1 MANTLNNKK
10 GRDDKKYK
18 VINLK
23 YEYEGYEGSEK
34 WAIISELSEEELF
47 GLYPDEMRRY
57 SPFVLLSVEQGKVI
71 SDFKANEDKH
81 RKRSINNEDYFGYSE
96 GLTEN
101 LHTEAIV
108 PDFVEQ
114 QENEEYCQRRE
125 ELKQQLFSQA
135 IASLTEK
142 QREHLLLWY
151 VEGKT
156 SAQIAGEDGVSEQ
169 AVRKNAQ
176 AAIKKFEKIFG
187 DFFRK

>member
-10 GRDDKKYK
+10 GQDDKKYK

-23 YEYEGYEGSEK
+23 YEYEGYEGNEK
-34 WAIISELSEEELF
+34 WAIISELSEKELF
-47 GLYPDEMRRY
+47 GLYPDKMRRY
-57 SPFVLLSVEQGKVI
+57 SPFILLSIEQGKVI
-71 SDFKANEDKH
+71 DDFKLNEDKY

-114 QENEEYCQRRE
+114 QEDEEYCQMRE
-125 ELKQQLFSQA
+125 ELKQQLFDKA
-135 IASLTEK
+135 MESLTEK
-142 QREHLLLWY
+142 QRKYLLLRY

-156 SAQIAGEDGVSEQ
+156 SVEIAREEGIAEQ
-169 AVRKNAQ
+169 VVRKHTQ
-176 AAIKKFEKIFG
+176 TAIRKFEKIFG

>member
-1 MANTLNNKK
+1 MILPQRTRSLHRNGQTGIFRL
-10 GRDDKKYK
+10 
-18 VINLK
+18 
-23 YEYEGYEGSEK
+23 
-34 WAIISELSEEELF
+34 
-47 GLYPDEMRRY
+47 
-57 SPFVLLSVEQGKVI
+57 I

-101 LHTEAIV
+101 LHAEAIV

-125 ELKQQLFSQA
+125 ELKQQLFAQA

-142 QREHLLLWY
+142 QRKHLLLWY

-156 SAQIAGEDGVSEQ
+156 SAQIAREDGVSEQ

-176 AAIKKFEKIFG
+176 AAIKKFEKFFG

>member
-1 MANTLNNKK
+1 MAITSNNKK
-10 GRDDKKYK
+10 GQDDKKYK

-23 YEYEGYEGSEK
+23 YEYEGYDGGEK
-34 WAIISELSEEELF
+34 WAIISELSEKELF

-57 SPFVLLSVEQGKVI
+57 SPFVLLSVEQGTVI

-108 PDFVEQ
+108 PDFVKQ
-114 QENEEYCQRRE
+114 QEDEEYCQRRE
-125 ELKQQLFSQA
+125 ELKQQLFAQA
-135 IASLTEK
+135 MASLTEK
-142 QREHLLLWY
+142 QRRHLLMRY

-156 SAQIAGEDGVSEQ
+156 SG
-169 AVRKNAQ
+169 
-176 AAIKKFEKIFG
+176 
-187 DFFRK
+187 

>member
-108 PDFVEQ
+108 PDFVKQ

-125 ELKQQLFSQA
+125 ELKQQLLAKA
-135 IASLTEK
+135 IRSLTEK
-142 QREHLLLWY
+142 QRKYLLLRY
-151 VEGKT
+151 VKGKT
-156 SAQIAGEDGVSEQ
+156 SVEIAREEGIAEQ
-169 AVRKNAQ
+169 VVRKHTQ
-176 AAIKKFEKIFG
+176 TAIRKFEKILG

>member
-101 LHTEAIV
+101 LHAEASYPILWSS
-108 PDFVEQ
+108 
-114 QENEEYCQRRE
+114 RRMRNIANGGRSLNSNYS
-125 ELKQQLFSQA
+125 LKQ
-135 IASLTEK
+135 
-142 QREHLLLWY
+142 
-151 VEGKT
+151 
-156 SAQIAGEDGVSEQ
+156 
-169 AVRKNAQ
+169 
-176 AAIKKFEKIFG
+176 
-187 DFFRK
+187 

>member
-1 MANTLNNKK
+1 MANTSNNKK
-10 GRDDKKYK
+10 GQDNKKYK

-23 YEYEGYEGSEK
+23 YEYEGYAGNEK
-34 WAIISELSEEELF
+34 WAIISELSEKELF

-71 SDFKANEDKH
+71 SDFNMNEDKH
-81 RKRSINNEDYFGYSE
+81 RKRGINNEDYFGYCE

-114 QENEEYCQRRE
+114 QEDEEYCQMRE
-125 ELKQQLFSQA
+125 KLKRQLFDQA
-135 IASLTEK
+135 LASLTEK
-142 QREHLLLWY
+142 QRKYLLMRY
-151 VEGKT
+151 VERKT
-156 SAQIAGEDGVSEQ
+156 SVEIAREEGIAEQ
-169 AVRKNAQ
+169 VVRKHTQ
-176 AAIKKFEKIFG
+176 TAIRKFEKIFE

>member
-1 MANTLNNKK
+1 MAITSNNKK
-10 GRDDKKYK
+10 GQDGKKYK

-23 YEYEGYEGSEK
+23 YEYEGYGGNEK
-34 WAIISELSEEELF
+34 WAIISELSEKELY

-57 SPFVLLSVEQGKVI
+57 SPFLMLSVEQGKAI
-71 SDFKANEDKH
+71 ADFKLNEDKY

-108 PDFVEQ
+108 SDFVEQ
-114 QENEEYCQRRE
+114 QENEEYCKMRE
-125 ELKQQLFSQA
+125 ELKQRLFDQA

-142 QREHLLLWY
+142 QRRHLLLRY

-156 SAQIAGEDGVSEQ
+156 SVEIAREEGISEQ
-169 AVRKNAQ
+169 AVRKNTQ
-176 AAIKKFEKIFG
+176 TAIRKFEKIFR

>member
-125 ELKQQLFSQA
+125 ELKQQLFAQA

-142 QREHLLLWY
+142 QRKHLLLWY

-156 SAQIAGEDGVSEQ
+156 SAQIAREEGVSEQ

-187 DFFRK
+187 DFLRK

>member
-1 MANTLNNKK
+1 MAITSNNKK
-10 GRDDKKYK
+10 GQDGKKYK

-23 YEYEGYEGSEK
+23 YEYEGYGGNEK
-34 WAIISELSEEELF
+34 WAIISELSEKELY

-57 SPFVLLSVEQGKVI
+57 SPFLLLSVEQGKAI
-71 SDFKANEDKH
+71 ADFKLNEDKY

-108 PDFVEQ
+108 SDFVEQ
-114 QENEEYCQRRE
+114 QENEEYCKMRE
-125 ELKQQLFSQA
+125 ELKQRLFDQA

-142 QREHLLLWY
+142 QRRHLLLRY

-156 SAQIAGEDGVSEQ
+156 SVEIAREEGISEQ
-169 AVRKNAQ
+169 AVRKSTQ
-176 AAIKKFEKIFG
+176 TAIRKFAKIFR

>member
-10 GRDDKKYK
+10 DRDDKKYK

-114 QENEEYCQRRE
+114 QENEEYCQMRE
-125 ELKQQLFSQA
+125 ELKQQLLAKA
-135 IASLTEK
+135 IRSLTEK
-142 QREHLLLWY
+142 QRKYLLLRY
-151 VEGKT
+151 VRGKT
-156 SAQIAGEDGVSEQ
+156 SVEIAREERIAEQ
-169 AVRKNAQ
+169 VVRKHTQ
-176 AAIKKFEKIFG
+176 TAIRKFEKIFG